1 MSRIAIIGGVLIAC
15 VALGFKGGVSY
26 QKGQQAKIDLK
37 RQIAQ
42 VAAGTALAAKETQ
55 RLAAQAES
63 TALAQKLE
71 DLAHADP
78 INDACGIDVERV
90 LRLKQR

>member
-1 MSRIAIIGGVLIAC
+1 
-15 VALGFKGGVSY
+15 
-26 QKGQQAKIDLK
+26 
-37 RQIAQ
+37 

-55 RLAAQAES
+55 RLSAQAES

-78 INDACGIDVERV
+78 INDACGINVERV
-90 LRLKQR
+90 LRLKLR

>member
-1 MSRIAIIGGVLIAC
+1 MPRIAIIGGVLIAC
-15 VALGFKGGVSY
+15 LVAGFSGGVSY

-90 LRLKQR
+90 RRLKLR

>member
-1 MSRIAIIGGVLIAC
+1 MSRLTIIGGACIAFL
-15 VALGFKGGVSY
+15 VAGFFGGTSY

-37 RQIAQ
+37 QQIAQ
-42 VAAGTALAAKETQ
+42 VAVGTALAAKETQ
-55 RLAAQAES
+55 RLAVEAEN

-78 INDACGIDVERV
+78 VDDSCGIDVDRV
-90 LRLKQR
+90 LRLKLR

>member
-1 MSRIAIIGGVLIAC
+1 MSRIAIIGSALIAC
-15 VALGFKGGVSY
+15 FVAGFGGGVSY
-26 QKGQQAKIDLK
+26 QKGRQSKIDLK
-37 RQIAQ
+37 RQISQ

-55 RLAAQAES
+55 RLSAQAES

-78 INDACGIDVERV
+78 INDACGINVERV
-90 LRLKQR
+90 LRLKLR

>member
-15 VALGFKGGVSY
+15 VVLGFKGGVSY

-42 VAAGTALAAKETQ
+42 VSAGTALAAKETQ
-55 RLAAQAES
+55 RLAAQAKAAEE
-63 TALAQKLE
+63 ARNLE
-71 DLAHADP
+71 DRANADP
-78 INDACGIDVERV
+78 IDDRYGIDVERV
-90 LRLKQR
+90 RRLNLR

>member
-1 MSRIAIIGGVLIAC
+1 MPRIAIIGGALIAC
-15 VALGFKGGVSY
+15 LVAGFSGGVSY

-42 VAAGTALAAKETQ
+42 VSAGTALAAKEMQ
-55 RLAAQAES
+55 RLAAQAENS
-63 TALAQKLE
+63 ALVQKLE
-71 DLAHADP
+71 DRANADP